1 MAVEVTIPKLGL
13 TMQEATVVRW
23 LKKPGEAVNAGEP
36 LLEIETEKITCE
48 VESPASG
55 TLSEIVVSEG
65 TVAAVA
71 AVIGL
76 IEPS

>member
-1 MAVEVTIPKLGL
+1 MAIEVTIPKLGL

-23 LKKPGEAVNAGEP
+23 LKKPGDAVKSGEP

-55 TLSEIVVSEG
+55 TLSEIKISEG
-65 TVAAVA
+65 TVAPVA

-76 IEPS
+76 IETS

>member
-13 TMQEATVVRW
+13 TMQEATVVKW
-23 LKKPGEAVNAGEP
+23 LKQPGEAVTSGEP

-55 TLSEIVVSEG
+55 TLREIVVPDG

-71 AVIGL
+71 AVIGW

>member
-13 TMQEATVVRW
+13 TMQEATVERW
-23 LKKPGEAVNAGEP
+23 LKQPGDAVKSGEP

-48 VESPASG
+48 VESPADG
-55 TLSEIVVSEG
+55 TLSEIVVGDG
-65 TVAAVA
+65 TVAPVA

>member
-13 TMQEATVVRW
+13 TMQEATVVKW
-23 LKKPGEAVNAGEP
+23 LKQPGDTVNSGEP

-55 TLSEIVVSEG
+55 TLREIIVPEG

>member
-13 TMQEATVVRW
+13 TMQEATVVKW
-23 LKKPGEAVNAGEP
+23 LKKPGDAVKSGEP

-48 VESPASG
+48 VESPVSG
-55 TLSEIVVSEG
+55 TLSEIKVGEG
-65 TVAAVA
+65 TVAPVA
-71 AVIGL
+71 SVIGL

>member
-1 MAVEVTIPKLGL
+1 MSVEVTIPKLGL

-23 LKKPGEAVNAGEP
+23 LKKPGDAVKSGEP

-48 VESPASG
+48 VESPADG
-55 TLSEIVVSEG
+55 TLSEIVVGDG

>member
-13 TMQEATVVRW
+13 TMQEATVVKW
-23 LKKPGEAVNAGEP
+23 LKKAGDAVKSGEP

-55 TLSEIVVSEG
+55 TLSEITVGEG
-65 TVAAVA
+65 TVAPVA
-71 AVIGL
+71 SVIGL

>member
-23 LKKPGEAVNAGEP
+23 LKAPGEAVKCGEP

-48 VESPASG
+48 VESPADG
-55 TLSEIVVSEG
+55 TLSEIVVGEG
-65 TVAAVA
+65 TVAPVA

>member
-1 MAVEVTIPKLGL
+1 MSVEVTIPKLGL

-23 LKKPGEAVNAGEP
+23 LKKPGDAVKSGEP

-48 VESPASG
+48 VESPPDG
-55 TLSEIVVSEG
+55 TLSEIVVGDG

>member
-23 LKKPGEAVNAGEP
+23 LKKPGEAVQSGEA

-55 TLSEIVVSEG
+55 ILREILVSDG
-65 TVAAVA
+65 TVAPVA

-76 IEPS
+76 IDPS

>member
-23 LKKPGEAVNAGEP
+23 LKQPGDAVKSGEP

-48 VESPASG
+48 VESPADG
-55 TLSEIVVSEG
+55 TLSEIVVGDG
-65 TVAAVA
+65 TVAPVA

>member
-23 LKKPGEAVNAGEP
+23 LKQPGETVQSGEA

-55 TLSEIVVSEG
+55 TLREILVADG
-65 TVAAVA
+65 TVAPVA

-76 IEPS
+76 IDPS

>member
-13 TMQEATVVRW
+13 TMQEATVVKW
-23 LKKPGEAVNAGEP
+23 LKKPGDAVKSGEP

-48 VESPASG
+48 VESPATG
-55 TLSEIVVSEG
+55 TLSEI
-65 TVAAVA
+65 TVGDGSVA
-71 AVIGL
+71 PVASVIGL

>member
-23 LKKPGEAVNAGEP
+23 LKKPGETVESGEA

-48 VESPASG
+48 VESPATG
-55 TLSEIVVSEG
+55 TLKEIVVGEG
-65 TVAAVA
+65 TVAPVA

>member
-13 TMQEATVVRW
+13 TMQEATVVKW
-23 LKKPGEAVNAGEP
+23 LKKPGETVKSGEA

-48 VESPASG
+48 VESPATG
-55 TLSEIVVSEG
+55 TLTQIVVGEG
-65 TVAAVA
+65 TVAPVS

>member
-23 LKKPGEAVNAGEP
+23 LKKPGDAVKSGEA

-48 VESPASG
+48 VESPADG
-55 TLSEIVVSEG
+55 TLKEIVVG
-65 TVAAVA
+65 DGAVAPVA

>member
-13 TMQEATVVRW
+13 TMQEATVVKW
-23 LKKPGEAVNAGEP
+23 LKQPGDTVTLGEA

-48 VESPASG
+48 VEAPASG
-55 TLSEIVVSEG
+55 TLREIVVPEG

-71 AVIGL
+71 AVIGY
-76 IEPS
+76 IDPA

>member
-23 LKKPGEAVNAGEP
+23 LKKPGDTVKSGEP

-48 VESPASG
+48 VESPADG
-55 TLSEIVVSEG
+55 TLSEIVVGDG
-65 TVAAVA
+65 TVAPVA

>member
-23 LKKPGEAVNAGEP
+23 LKKPGDAVKSGEP

-48 VESPASG
+48 VESPADG
-55 TLSEIVVSEG
+55 TLSEIVVGEG

>member
-23 LKKPGEAVNAGEP
+23 LKQPGEAVQSGEA

-48 VESPASG
+48 VESPATG
-55 TLSEIVVSEG
+55 TLTEIVVGEG
-65 TVAAVA
+65 TVAPVA

-76 IEPS
+76 IDPS

>member
-13 TMQEATVVRW
+13 TMQEATVVKW
-23 LKKPGEAVNAGEP
+23 LKKPGESVQSGEA

-55 TLSEIVVSEG
+55 TLSEILVAEGVV
-65 TVAAVA
+65 APVA

>member
-13 TMQEATVVRW
+13 TMQEATVVKW
-23 LKKPGEAVNAGEP
+23 LKKPGDAVKSGEP

-55 TLSEIVVSEG
+55 TLSEIIVSEG
-65 TVAAVA
+65 TVAPVA

>member
-23 LKKPGEAVNAGEP
+23 LKQPGDAVKSGEP

-48 VESPASG
+48 VESPADG
-55 TLSEIVVSEG
+55 TLSEIVVGDG